1 MKDYYQYFVNKG
13 NHPDKNDILKQEELR
28 FKAFNQNIARQII
41 QQIIEVAKK
50 YEKPYASRIIY
61 KDKIIAEYSELEN
74 STWLSRKEKVCH
86 ETKHSSYYIF
96 LDNIQSHHY
105 DYMINDE
112 RYGICGGSF
121 PLYEKDV
128 FVGSITFTGLRPQ
141 EDHAVIIQALEKIF
155 QEKN

>member
-13 NHPDKNDILKQEELR
+13 NHPNKNDILKQEKLR

-41 QQIIEVAKK
+41 QQIIEAAKE
-50 YEKPYASRIIY
+50 YDKPFASRIIY
-61 KDKIIAEYSELEN
+61 KDKVIVEYNELEN
-74 STWLSRKEKVCH
+74 TLWLNRKEKVCH

-96 LDNIQSHHY
+96 LDNMQSHFY

-112 RYGICGGSF
+112 SYGICGGSF
-121 PLYEKDV
+121 PLYENDE
-128 FVGSITFTGLRPQ
+128 FVGSITFTGFRPQ
-141 EDHAVIIQALEKIF
+141 EDHGVIVQVLEKIF